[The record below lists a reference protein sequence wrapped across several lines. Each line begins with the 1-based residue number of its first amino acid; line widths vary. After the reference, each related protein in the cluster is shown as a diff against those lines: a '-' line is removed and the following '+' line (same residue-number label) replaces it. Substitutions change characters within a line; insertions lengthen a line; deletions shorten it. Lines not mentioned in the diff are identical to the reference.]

1 MTDTTP
7 ETLLADTRAALATA
21 RSELETLLAVTGART
36 EADTLGPYQRLQLAL
51 SNAGHRAGL
60 LSEVHPN
67 KPLREAAEA
76 AVQEISAYATE
87 LSLHRG
93 LYDALA
99 SVKAEGLAPD
109 TRRFLEHTLR
119 DFRRAGVDKDEQTR
133 SRLRELADRAVRL
146 GQDFDRAIREDV
158 RSVSLRPEQLAGL
171 PEDYRAK
178 HKPGPEGKVV
188 ITTDYPDLLPF
199 RTYARDGEARR
210 QLYLENTSRAYP
222 GNEKVLRDILEVR
235 AEQAR
240 LLGMAS
246 WADYVTED
254 KMAKSGRT
262 VAEFLAR
269 VAAVSEGPAKRDV
282 ERLLRRKQKD
292 VPSATRVEDW
302 EKAYYEERVKQEE
315 LGFDSQSVRP
325 YFEFNRVRDG
335 LLTITSRL
343 FGIRY
348 VPIKDP
354 AAWHPKVESYDVFRG
369 DERLGR
375 IHLDLHPRP
384 DKYKHAAQ
392 FPIVSGVAAVQLPEG
407 ALVCN
412 FADPAVH
419 SPALLDHDDV
429 VTLFHEFGHLM
440 HHVLGG
446 QQQWL
451 GFSGVATEWDFVEA
465 PSQMLEEWAWDPET
479 LKLFARHVESDEPI
493 PAELVHRMREANEFG
508 KGAHTRHQV
517 FYAQLS
523 LALHSQPPADI
534 DVTRTM
540 VELQKKYSP
549 FPYVEGTHFFASFG
563 HLNGYSA
570 MYYTYLWSLVIA
582 KDLLGEFQR
591 NGLLDDA
598 TATRYRDTV
607 LVPGGSKDA
616 ADLVKDFLGRPY
628 GFEAFQQW
636 LEKV

>member
-1 MTDTTP
+1 MTETTP
-7 ETLLADTRAALATA
+7 ETLLAETRAALATA
-21 RSELETLLAVTGART
+21 RSELETLLEVKGART
-36 EADTLGPYQRLQLAL
+36 ETDTLGPYHRLQLAL

-60 LSEVHPN
+60 LSEVHPD

-76 AVQEISAYATE
+76 SVQEISAYATE

-99 SVKAEGLAPD
+99 SVPTATLDPE

-119 DFRRAGVDKDEQTR
+119 DFRRSGVDKDEPTR
-133 SRLRELADRAVRL
+133 ARLKELADRAVRL

-171 PEDYRAK
+171 PEDYRAA
-178 HKPGPEGKVV
+178 HRPGPDGKVR
-188 ITTDYPDLLPF
+188 ISTDYPDLLPF
-199 RTYARDGEARR
+199 RTYAHDGDARR

-222 GNEKVLRDILEVR
+222 GNEKVLREILEVR

-240 LLGMAS
+240 LLGAAS

-254 KMAKSGRT
+254 KMSKAAKV
-262 VAEFLAR
+262 VAEFLGR
-269 VAAVSEGPAKRDV
+269 VAEVSEGPARRDV
-282 ERLLRRKQKD
+282 DRLLRRKQKD
-292 VPSATRVEDW
+292 VPSAVRVEDW

-335 LLTITSRL
+335 LLTITARL

-348 VPIKDP
+348 AAVKDP

-369 DERLGR
+369 EEKLGR

-392 FPIVSGVAAVQLPEG
+392 FPIVSGVKGVQLPEG
-407 ALVCN
+407 VLVCN

-446 QQQWL
+446 QQRWL

-465 PSQMLEEWAWDPET
+465 PSQMLEEWAWDPDT
-479 LKLFARHVESDEPI
+479 LKLFARHIETNEPI
-493 PAELVHRMREANEFG
+493 PAELVHRMRVANEFG

-523 LALHSQPPADI
+523 LALHSQPPADVDI
-534 DVTRTM
+534 TRTM

-591 NGLLDDA
+591 HGLLDDA
-598 TATRYRDTV
+598 TARRYRDTV

>member
-1 MTDTTP
+1 MTETAP
-7 ETLLADTRAALATA
+7 ETLLADTRTALATA
-21 RSELETLLAVTGART
+21 RSELETLLGVKGPRT
-36 EADTLGPYQRLQLAL
+36 EADTLGPYHRLQLAL

-60 LSEVHPN
+60 LSEVHPD
-67 KPLREAAEA
+67 KPLREAAES

-99 SVKAEGLAPD
+99 SVNVEGLGPD
-109 TRRFLEHTLR
+109 TLRFLEHTLR
-119 DFRRAGVDKDEQTR
+119 DFRRSGVDKDEPTR
-133 SRLRELADRAVRL
+133 ARLKELADRAVRL

-171 PEDYRAK
+171 PEDYRAA
-178 HKPGPEGKVV
+178 HKPGPDGKVL

-199 RTYARDGEARR
+199 RAYARDGEARR

-222 GNEKVLRDILEVR
+222 GNEKVLREILEVR
-235 AEQAR
+235 AEQAQ
-240 LLGMAS
+240 LLGAAS

-254 KMAKSGRT
+254 KMSKAAKV

-269 VAAVSEGPAKRDV
+269 VAEVSEGPARRDV
-282 ERLLRRKQKD
+282 DRLLRRKQKD

-335 LLTITSRL
+335 LLTITARL

-348 VPIKDP
+348 VPVRDP
-354 AAWHPKVESYDVFRG
+354 VSWHPKVESYDVFRG
-369 DERLGR
+369 EQKLGR

-392 FPIVSGVAAVQLPEG
+392 FPIVSGVKGVQLPEG
-407 ALVCN
+407 ALICN

-446 QQQWL
+446 QQRWL

-479 LKLFARHVESDEPI
+479 LKLFARHIETDEPI

-523 LALHSQPPADI
+523 LRLHSQPPADVDI
-534 DVTRTM
+534 TRTM
-540 VELQKKYSP
+540 VELQRKYSP

-591 NGLLDDA
+591 HGLLDDA
-598 TATRYRDTV
+598 TASRYRDTV

-616 ADLVKDFLGRPY
+616 ADLVKDFLGREY

>member
-1 MTDTTP
+1 MNETTP

-21 RSELETLLAVTGART
+21 RSELETLLAVKGPRT

-60 LSEVHPN
+60 LSEVHPD
-67 KPLREAAEA
+67 KPLREAAESV
-76 AVQEISAYATE
+76 VQEVSAYATE

-99 SVKAEGLAPD
+99 SVAMEGLASD

-119 DFRRAGVDKDEQTR
+119 DFRRAGVDKDEPTR
-133 SRLRELADRAVRL
+133 RASGAGRPRGAAGPGLRPGHPRGRAQR
-146 GQDFDRAIREDV
+146 GYAA
-158 RSVSLRPEQLAGL
+158 PEQLAGL
-171 PEDYRAK
+171 PEDYRAR
-178 HKPGPEGKVV
+178 HKPGPDGKVA

-199 RTYARDGEARR
+199 RTYAHDGEARR
-210 QLYLENTSRAYP
+210 QLYIENSSRAYP
-222 GNEKVLRDILEVR
+222 GNENVLREILEVR

-240 LLGMAS
+240 LLDMAS

-254 KMAKSGRT
+254 KMSKSGKT

-269 VAAVSEGPAKRDV
+269 VAAVSDGPASRDV

-335 LLTITSRL
+335 LLAITARL

-348 VPIKDP
+348 VPIEDP
-354 AAWHPKVESYDVFRG
+354 AAWHPKVESHDVFRG
-369 DERLGR
+369 DEWLGR
-375 IHLDLHPRP
+375 IHLDLHPRA

-392 FPIVSGVAAVQLPEG
+392 FPIVSGVKGVQLPEG

-446 QQQWL
+446 QQRWL

-479 LKLFARHVESDEPI
+479 LKLFARHIETNEPI

-523 LALHSQPPADI
+523 LALHSQPPAEVDI
-534 DVTRTM
+534 TRTM
-540 VELQKKYSP
+540 VELQKRYSP

-570 MYYTYLWSLVIA
+570 MYYTYLWSRVIA
-582 KDLLGEFQR
+582 KDLLGEFLR
-591 NGLLDDA
+591 HGLLDDA
-598 TATRYRDTV
+598 TARRYRDTV

-616 ADLVKDFLGRPY
+616 ADLVQDFLGRPY
-628 GFEAFQQW
+628 GFEAFQEW
-636 LEKV
+636 LERS

>member
-7 ETLLADTRAALATA
+7 EILLADTRAALATA
-21 RSELETLLAVTGART
+21 RSELETLLGVKGPRT

-60 LSEVHPN
+60 LSEVHPD
-67 KPLREAAEA
+67 KPLREAAET
-76 AVQEISAYATE
+76 AVQEISTYATE
-87 LSLHRG
+87 LSLNRG

-99 SVKAEGLAPD
+99 AVRMEGLAPD
-109 TRRFLEHTLR
+109 TRRLLEHTLR
-119 DFRRAGVDKDEQTR
+119 DFRRAGVDKDEPTR
-133 SRLRELADRAVRL
+133 ARLKELADRAVRL

-171 PEDYRAK
+171 PEDYRAART
-178 HKPGPEGKVV
+178 PDPDGKVR

-199 RTYARDGEARR
+199 RTYAHDGEARR
-210 QLYLENTSRAYP
+210 QLYVQNTSRAFP
-222 GNEKVLRDILEVR
+222 GNEKVLQEILEVR
-235 AEQAR
+235 AEQAQ
-240 LLGMAS
+240 LLGAAS

-254 KMAKSGRT
+254 KMSKSAT
-262 VAEFLAR
+262 VVAEFLAR
-269 VAAVSEGPAKRDV
+269 VAEVSEGPARRDV
-282 ERLLRRKQKD
+282 DRLLRRKQKD

-335 LLTITSRL
+335 LLTITARL

-369 DERLGR
+369 EKKLGR
-375 IHLDLHPRP
+375 IHLDLHPRA

-392 FPIVSGVAAVQLPEG
+392 FPIVSGVAGVQLPEG
-407 ALVCN
+407 ALICN

-446 QQQWL
+446 QQRWL

-479 LKLFARHVESDEPI
+479 LKLFARHVETNEAI

-523 LALHSQPPADI
+523 LGLHSRPPADI
-534 DVTRTM
+534 DITRTM

-591 NGLLDDA
+591 HGLLDEA
-598 TATRYRDTV
+598 TANRYRDTV

-616 ADLVKDFLGRPY
+616 ADLVKEFLGRPY
-628 GFEAFQQW
+628 GFEAFQHW
-636 LEKV
+636 LERV

>member
-1 MTDTTP
+1 MTETTP
-7 ETLLADTRAALATA
+7 ETLLTDTRAALATA
-21 RSELETLLAVTGART
+21 RSELETLLGAKGPRT

-60 LSEVHPN
+60 LSEVHPD
-67 KPLREAAEA
+67 KSLRQAAEA
-76 AVQEISAYATE
+76 SVQEISAYATE

-99 SVKAEGLAPD
+99 SVSIDGLPPD

-119 DFRRAGVDKDEQTR
+119 DFRRSGVDKDEPTR
-133 SRLRELADRAVRL
+133 ARLKELADRAVRL

-158 RSVSLRPEQLAGL
+158 RSVSLGPEQLAGL
-171 PEDYRAK
+171 PEDYRAA
-178 HKPGPEGKVV
+178 HKPGADGKVR

-210 QLYLENTSRAYP
+210 QLYLQNTSRAYP
-222 GNEKVLRDILEVR
+222 GNEKVLREILEVR

-240 LLGMAS
+240 LLGAAS

-254 KMAKSGRT
+254 KMSKAAKVVS
-262 VAEFLAR
+262 EFLAR
-269 VAAVSEGPAKRDV
+269 VAEVSEGPARRDV
-282 ERLLRRKQKD
+282 DRLLRRKQKD

-335 LLTITSRL
+335 LLTITARL

-348 VPIKDP
+348 VRLRDFP
-354 AAWHPKVESYDVFRG
+354 AWHPKVESYDVFRG
-369 DERLGR
+369 NAKLGR
-375 IHLDLHPRP
+375 IHLDLHPRA

-392 FPIVSGVAAVQLPEG
+392 FPIVSGVKGVQLPEG
-407 ALVCN
+407 ALICN

-446 QQQWL
+446 QQRWL

-479 LKLFARHVESDEPI
+479 LKLFARHIETNEPI

-523 LALHSQPPADI
+523 LALHSRPPEDI
-534 DVTRTM
+534 DITRTM

-591 NGLLDDA
+591 HGLLDDA
-598 TATRYRDTV
+598 TAIRYRETV

>member
-1 MTDTTP
+1 MTETTP
-7 ETLLADTRAALATA
+7 ETLLADTRAALSTA
-21 RSELETLLAVTGART
+21 RSELETVLKAPRT
-36 EADTLGPYQRLQLAL
+36 EADTLVPYQRLQLAL

-60 LSEVHPN
+60 LSEVHPD
-67 KPLREAAEA
+67 KPLRDAAET

-93 LYDALA
+93 LYEALV
-99 SVKAEGLAPD
+99 SVPMEGLVPD
-109 TRRFLEHTLR
+109 TRRLLEHTLR
-119 DFRRAGVDKDEQTR
+119 DFRRAGVDKDEPTR
-133 SRLRELADRAVRL
+133 GRLKELADRAVRL

-178 HKPGPEGKVV
+178 HKPGADGKVV

-210 QLYLENTSRAYP
+210 QLYVENTSRAYP

-240 LLGMAS
+240 LLGAGS

-254 KMAKSGRT
+254 KMSKSGKV
-262 VAEFLAR
+262 VADFLAK
-269 VAAVSEGPAKRDV
+269 VAAVSEGPARRDV

-292 VPSATRVEDW
+292 VPGATRVEDW

-335 LLTITSRL
+335 LLTITARL

-348 VPIKDP
+348 VRLRDL
-354 AAWHPKVESYDVFRG
+354 ASWHPKVESYDVFRG
-369 DERLGR
+369 DEKLGR
-375 IHLDLHPRP
+375 IHLDLHPRA

-392 FPIVSGVAAVQLPEG
+392 FPIVSGVKGVQLPEG

-446 QQQWL
+446 QQKWL

-465 PSQMLEEWAWDPET
+465 PSQMLEEWAWDPGT
-479 LKLFARHVESDEPI
+479 LALFARHIETNEAI

-523 LALHSQPPADI
+523 LGLHNRPPAEVDI
-534 DVTRTM
+534 TRTM
-540 VELQKKYSP
+540 VELQKRYSP

-582 KDLLGEFQR
+582 KDLLGEFER
-591 NGLLDDA
+591 NGLLDEA
-598 TATRYRDTV
+598 TARRYRDTV
-607 LVPGGSKDA
+607 LVPGGSRDA

-628 GFEAFQQW
+628 GFEAFQSW

>member
-1 MTDTTP
+1 MTPTTP
-7 ETLLADTRAALATA
+7 DTLLADTRAALATA
-21 RSELETLLAVTGART
+21 RSELDTLLGARGSRT
-36 EADTLGPYQRLQLAL
+36 EADTLVPYHRLQLAL

-60 LSEVHPN
+60 LSEVHPD
-67 KPLREAAEA
+67 KALREAAEA

-93 LYDALA
+93 LYEALA
-99 SVKAEGLAPD
+99 SVKAEALAPH

-119 DFRRAGVDKDEQTR
+119 DFRRAGVDKDEPTR
-133 SRLRELADRAVRL
+133 ARLKELADRAVRL

-158 RSVSLRPEQLAGL
+158 RTVALRPEQLDGL
-171 PEDYRAK
+171 PEDYKAK
-178 HKPGPEGKVV
+178 HRPRPDGKVH

-199 RTYARDGEARR
+199 RTYAHDGEARR
-210 QLYLENTSRAYP
+210 QLYVENTSRAYP

-235 AEQAR
+235 DEQAR
-240 LLGMAS
+240 LLGMTS

-254 KMAKSGRT
+254 KMSKSGKT

-269 VAAVSEGPAKRDV
+269 VAAVTEGPARRDV

-292 VPSATRVEDW
+292 VPGATRVEDW

-315 LGFDSQSVRP
+315 LDFDSQSVRP

-335 LLTITSRL
+335 LLTITARL

-348 VPIKDP
+348 VASKDP
-354 AAWHPKVESYDVFRG
+354 ASWHPKVDSYDVFRG
-369 DERLGR
+369 SERLGR

-392 FPIVSGVAAVQLPEG
+392 FPIVAGVKGVQLPEG

-446 QQQWL
+446 QQPWL

-479 LKLFARHVESDEPI
+479 LALFARHVETGAPI

-523 LALHSQPPADI
+523 LALHSQPPSKLDI
-534 DVTRTM
+534 TKTM
-540 VELQKKYSP
+540 LELQKRYSP

-591 NGLLDDA
+591 HGLLDEE
-598 TATRYRDTV
+598 TASRYRDTV
-607 LVPGGSKDA
+607 LVPGGSRDA
-616 ADLVKDFLGRPY
+616 ADLIVDFLGRPY
-628 GFEAFQQW
+628 GFEAFQAW

>member
-1 MTDTTP
+1 MTPTTP
-7 ETLLADTRAALATA
+7 ENLLADTRAALATA
-21 RSELETLLAVTGART
+21 RSELDTLLGVKGGRT
-36 EADTLGPYQRLQLAL
+36 EADTLAPYHRLQLAL

-60 LSEVHPN
+60 LSEVHPD
-67 KPLREAAEA
+67 KPLREAAEL

-93 LYDALA
+93 LYEALA
-99 SVKAEGLAPD
+99 SVNAEALAPD

-119 DFRRAGVDKDEQTR
+119 DFRRAGVDKDEPTR
-133 SRLRELADRAVRL
+133 TRLKELADRAVRL

-158 RSVSLRPEQLAGL
+158 RTVALRPEQLDGL

-178 HKPGPEGKVV
+178 HKPGPDGKVR

-210 QLYLENTSRAYP
+210 QLYVENTSRAYP

-254 KMAKSGRT
+254 KMSKSGKT
-262 VAEFLAR
+262 VADFLAR
-269 VAAVSEGPAKRDV
+269 VAAVTEGPSRRDV

-292 VPSATRVEDW
+292 VPTATRVEDW

-315 LGFDSQSVRP
+315 LNFDSQSVRP

-348 VPIKDP
+348 VPVKD
-354 AAWHPKVESYDVFRG
+354 AASWHPKVDSYDVFRDG
-369 DERLGR
+369 ERLGR
-375 IHLDLHPRP
+375 IHLDLHPRA

-392 FPIVSGVAAVQLPEG
+392 FPIVSGVKGVQLPEG
-407 ALVCN
+407 ALICN

-446 QQQWL
+446 QQTWL

-479 LKLFARHVESDEPI
+479 LTLFARHIETDAPI

-523 LALHSQPPADI
+523 LTLHSQPPANVDI
-534 DVTRTM
+534 TKTM
-540 VELQKKYSP
+540 LELQRRYSP

-591 NGLLDDA
+591 NGLLDEK
-598 TATRYRDTV
+598 TASRYRDTV
-607 LVPGGSKDA
+607 LVPGGSRDA
-616 ADLVKDFLGRPY
+616 ADLIKDFLGRPY
-628 GFEAFQQW
+628 GFEAFQEW
-636 LEKV
+636 LEKA

>member
-1 MTDTTP
+1 MSDPTP
-7 ETLLADTRAALATA
+7 QALTADTRTALAAA
-21 RSELETLLAVTGART
+21 RAELEALLAVRGGR
-36 EADTLGPYQRLQLAL
+36 EVENTLQPYHRLQLAL
-51 SNAGHRAGL
+51 ANAGHRAGL
-60 LSEVHPN
+60 FSEVHPVRA
-67 KPLREAAEA
+67 LREAAET
-76 AVQEISAYATE
+76 AVQEISALATE

-93 LYDALA
+93 LYDALSA
-99 SVKAEGLAPD
+99 LHREGLPPD
-109 TRRFLEHTLR
+109 THRYIEHTLR
-119 DFRRAGVDKDEQTR
+119 DFRRAGVDKDPATR
-133 SRLRELADRAVRL
+133 ARLKELADQSVKL

-158 RSVSLRPEQLAGL
+158 RSVSLDPRQLAGL
-171 PEDYRAK
+171 PADYVAA
-178 HKPGPEGKVV
+178 HPPGPDGKVR

-199 RTYARDGEARR
+199 RQYAVDGEARR
-210 QLYLENTSRAYP
+210 QLYVTNASRAWP
-222 GNEKVLRDILEVR
+222 GNEQILHDILAVR

-240 LLGMAS
+240 LLGVAS
-246 WADYVTED
+246 WADHITGD
-254 KMAKSGRT
+254 KMARSAAT
-262 VAEFLAR
+262 VAGFLER
-269 VAAVSEGPAKRDV
+269 VAAVGAGPAAADLQRLLQRKRRDV
-282 ERLLRRKQKD
+282 PGAIQ
-292 VPSATRVEDW
+292 VEDW
-302 EKAYYEERVKQEE
+302 EKAFYEQRVKQEE
-315 LGFDSQSVRP
+315 LDFDAQAVRP
-325 YFEFNRVRDG
+325 YFEFTRVRDG
-335 LLTITSRL
+335 LLEITARL

-348 VPIKDP
+348 QRLTDAGP
-354 AAWHPKVESYDVFRG
+354 WHPSVESFDVFRG
-369 DERLGR
+369 EERLGR

-392 FPIVSGVAAVQLPEG
+392 FPIVSGVAGVQLPEG

-446 QQQWL
+446 RQRWL

-465 PSQMLEEWAWDPET
+465 PSQMLEEWAWDPAT
-479 LKLFARHVESDEPI
+479 LALFARHVETEEPI
-493 PAELVHRMREANEFG
+493 PPALVERMRRANEFG
-508 KGAHTRHQV
+508 KGVHTRHQV

-523 LALHSQPPADI
+523 LVLHTADPATLDI
-534 DVTRTM
+534 TRTL
-540 VELQKKYSP
+540 VELQKRYSP

-591 NGLLDDA
+591 HGLLDEA
-598 TATRYRDTV
+598 TARRYRDTV
-607 LVPGGSKDA
+607 LAPGGSKDA

-636 LEKV
+636 LERA

>member
-1 MTDTTP
+1 MTETTP
-7 ETLLADTRAALATA
+7 ETLLADTRTALATA
-21 RSELETLLAVTGART
+21 RSELETLLGVKGPRT
-36 EADTLGPYQRLQLAL
+36 EADTLGPYHRLQLAL

-60 LSEVHPN
+60 LSEVHPD
-67 KPLREAAEA
+67 KPLREAAES

-99 SVKAEGLAPD
+99 SVNVEGLAPD
-109 TRRFLEHTLR
+109 TRRFVEHTLR
-119 DFRRAGVDKDEQTR
+119 DFRRSGVDKDEPTR
-133 SRLRELADRAVRL
+133 ARLKELADRAVRL

-171 PEDYRAK
+171 PEDYRAA
-178 HKPGPEGKVV
+178 HKPGPDGKVL

-199 RTYARDGEARR
+199 RAYARDGEARR

-222 GNEKVLRDILEVR
+222 GNEKVLREILEVR
-235 AEQAR
+235 AEQAQ
-240 LLGMAS
+240 LLGAAS

-254 KMAKSGRT
+254 KMSKAAKV

-269 VAAVSEGPAKRDV
+269 VAEVSEGPARRDV
-282 ERLLRRKQKD
+282 DRLLRRKQKD

-335 LLTITSRL
+335 LLTITARL

-348 VPIKDP
+348 VPVRDP
-354 AAWHPKVESYDVFRG
+354 VSWHPKVESYDVFRG
-369 DERLGR
+369 EQKLGR

-392 FPIVSGVAAVQLPEG
+392 FPIVSGVKGVQLPEG
-407 ALVCN
+407 ALICN

-446 QQQWL
+446 KQRWL

-479 LKLFARHVESDEPI
+479 LKLFARHIETDEPI

-523 LALHSQPPADI
+523 LRLHSQPPADVDI
-534 DVTRTM
+534 TRTM
-540 VELQKKYSP
+540 VELQRKYSP

-591 NGLLDDA
+591 HGLLDDA
-598 TATRYRDTV
+598 TASRYRDTV

-616 ADLVKDFLGRPY
+616 ADLVKDFLGREY

>member
-1 MTDTTP
+1 MTETTP

-21 RSELETLLAVTGART
+21 RSELETLLGVKGPRT
-36 EADTLGPYQRLQLAL
+36 EADTLGPYHRLQLVL

-60 LSEVHPN
+60 LSEVDPDR
-67 KPLREAAEA
+67 PLREAAET

-119 DFRRAGVDKDEQTR
+119 DFRRAGVDKDEPTR
-133 SRLRELADRAVRL
+133 ARLKELADRAVRL

-158 RSVSLRPEQLAGL
+158 RRVSLRPEQLAGL
-171 PEDYRAK
+171 PDDYRAK
-178 HKPGPEGKVV
+178 HPPGPDGKVV

-199 RTYARDGEARR
+199 RTYAHDGEARR

-222 GNEKVLRDILEVR
+222 GNEKVLREILEVR

-254 KMAKSGRT
+254 KMSKSGKT

-315 LGFDSQSVRP
+315 LNFDSQSVRP

-348 VPIKDP
+348 LKVEDP
-354 AAWHPKVESYDVFRG
+354 AAWHPKVESYDVLRG
-369 DERLGR
+369 EERLGR
-375 IHLDLHPRP
+375 IHLDLHPRA

-392 FPIVSGVAAVQLPEG
+392 FPIVSGVAGVQLPEG

-446 QQQWL
+446 RQRWL

-465 PSQMLEEWAWDPET
+465 PSQMLEEWAWDPGT
-479 LKLFARHVESDEPI
+479 LALFARHIETGAPI
-493 PAELVHRMREANEFG
+493 PAELVHRMRQANEFG

-517 FYAQLS
+517 FYAELS
-523 LALHSQPPADI
+523 LALHSQPPAEVDI
-534 DVTRTM
+534 TRTM
-540 VELQKKYSP
+540 VELQKRYSP

-591 NGLLDDA
+591 HGLLDEA
-598 TATRYRDTV
+598 TARRYRDTV

-616 ADLVKDFLGRPY
+616 ADLVKEFLGRAY
-628 GFEAFQQW
+628 GFTAFQRW
-636 LEKV
+636 LERT

>member
-1 MTDTTP
+1 MTETTP
-7 ETLLADTRAALATA
+7 ETLLTDTRAALATA
-21 RSELETLLAVTGART
+21 RSELETLLGVKGPRT
-36 EADTLGPYQRLQLAL
+36 ESDTLGPYQRLQLAL

-60 LSEVHPN
+60 LSEVHPD

-76 AVQEISAYATE
+76 SVQEISAYATE

-99 SVKAEGLAPD
+99 SVSVEGLPAD

-119 DFRRAGVDKDEQTR
+119 DFRRSGVDKDEPTR
-133 SRLRELADRAVRL
+133 ARLKELADRAVRL

-158 RSVSLRPEQLAGL
+158 RNVSLRPEQLAGL
-171 PEDYRAK
+171 PEDYRAA
-178 HKPGPEGKVV
+178 HKAGADGKVR

-199 RTYARDGEARR
+199 RTYAHDGEARR
-210 QLYLENTSRAYP
+210 QLYLQNTSRAYP
-222 GNEKVLRDILEVR
+222 GNEKVLREILEVR
-235 AEQAR
+235 AEQAQ
-240 LLGMAS
+240 LLGAAS

-254 KMAKSGRT
+254 KMSKAAKVVS
-262 VAEFLAR
+262 EFLAR
-269 VAAVSEGPAKRDV
+269 VAEVSEGPARRDV
-282 ERLLRRKQKD
+282 DRLLQRKQKD

-348 VPIKDP
+348 VRLADLP
-354 AAWHPKVESYDVFRG
+354 AWHPKVESYDVYRG
-369 DERLGR
+369 DEKLGR

-392 FPIVSGVAAVQLPEG
+392 FPIVSGVKGVQLPEG
-407 ALVCN
+407 ALICN
-412 FADPAVH
+412 FTDPAVH

-446 QQQWL
+446 QQRWL

-479 LKLFARHVESDEPI
+479 LKLFARHIETDEPI

-523 LALHSQPPADI
+523 LALHSRPPADVDI
-534 DVTRTM
+534 TRTM

-549 FPYVEGTHFFASFG
+549 FPYVDGTHFFASFG

-591 NGLLDDA
+591 HGLLDDA
-598 TATRYRDTV
+598 TASRYRDTV